1 MAVDVTKQ
9 LFKNENLQIRFC
21 RDVYSALNNAD
32 IIFLM
37 TDWKEFYDIDF
48 DIVKKNAENAIII
61 DGKNLLD
68 KHYIKSCGL
77 KYEGIGCI

>member
-1 MAVDVTKQ
+1 
-9 LFKNENLQIRFC
+9 
-21 RDVYSALNNAD
+21 
-32 IIFLM
+32 M